1 MSQSELGPESVQGAS
16 HPAPDRSLGAY
27 GYLDLLEAN
36 QDSAWI
42 LRTDGVVEHTNQKA
56 RTLFVVPDA
65 VVDWRGLWPEDS
77 RFSLDRSF
85 NLAVGGAVARFRAF
99 LGGAAK
105 GRAYFDTTI
114 APIRDAEGRIVRL
127 LATARDVTEEVET
140 QGFLGTVLQLLPLPL
155 TVKNVE
161 DRRYVLINRA
171 AEDALDLVADDAIGK
186 ATAQVLDP
194 ERAERAHAVETEV
207 LRSGEMQV
215 HEEEFNVSG
224 QASRQL
230 LIKTLATYDDI
241 GARHLITLGED
252 VTARN
257 AAAAALRAA
266 LDQAEQASQA
276 KSAFLAN
283 MSHEIRTPLN
293 GIIAGAD
300 LLSKTCPDPRAQE
313 LVDIIAAS
321 GQSLERLLSDV
332 LDLVRVEAGQ
342 MLIENAPFDL
352 GDIARSVAALCALRA
367 DEKGVRLN
375 TTVSA
380 AADRTVAGDSARLRQ
395 VLTNL
400 LSNAVKFTDHGEIV
414 LTVTL
419 DAEGRTRFE
428 VTDTGIGFD
437 AAMKARIYERFQQ
450 ADASFTRRFGGT
462 GLGLAISRELV
473 GLMGGELF
481 CDSTPEV
488 GSIFW
493 FALPLVVCAEAPV
506 HGEEAA
512 EAPSGAPRVL
522 VADDHP
528 TNRKVVELMLAE
540 VADIVTVENG
550 LEAVEMYGL
559 VTPDLILMDMQMPV
573 MDGLEAVRR
582 IRAAEAASGASR
594 VPIIMLTANAR
605 PEHVRASREAGADLH
620 LQKPITSAA
629 LFAAISEAMELHAA
643 DIGQDAISA

>member
-1 MSQSELGPESVQGAS
+1 MSQSELGPEGVQGAS
-16 HPAPDRSLGAY
+16 HPAPGQTLGAY

-42 LRTDGVVEHTNQKA
+42 LRTDGVVEHANQKA
-56 RTLFVVPDA
+56 RALFAAPGA

-85 NLAVGGAVARFRAF
+85 NLASDGAVARFRAF

-105 GRAYFDTTI
+105 SRAYFDTTI

-186 ATAQVLDP
+186 ATSQVLDP
-194 ERAERAHAVETEV
+194 ERAERARAVEAEV

-215 HEEEFNVSG
+215 LEEEFNVSG
-224 QASRQL
+224 QAPRQL

-300 LLSKTCPDPRAQE
+300 LLSKTCPDPRARE

-321 GQSLERLLSDV
+321 GRSLERLLSDV

-342 MLIENAPFDL
+342 MLIENAPFGL
-352 GDIARSVAALCALRA
+352 GDMARSVAALCALRA

-375 TTVSA
+375 ITVSA

-419 DAEGRTRFE
+419 DAEDRTRFE
-428 VTDTGIGFD
+428 VTDSGIGFD

-473 GLMGGELF
+473 ELMGGELF
-481 CDSTPEV
+481 CDSTPQV
-488 GSIFW
+488 GSRFW
-493 FALPLVVCAEAPV
+493 FALPLTACMDAPAQADETADPPL
-506 HGEEAA
+506 GR
-512 EAPSGAPRVL
+512 PRVL

-528 TNRKVVELMLAE
+528 TNRKVVELMLAD

-582 IRAAEAASGASR
+582 IRAAEVVSGASR

-605 PEHVRASREAGADLH
+605 PEHVCAGREAGADLH
-620 LQKPITSAA
+620 LQKPITGAA
-629 LFAAISEAMELHAA
+629 LFAAISEAMELRPDA
-643 DIGQDAISA
+643 GQDAVSA

>member
-1 MSQSELGPESVQGAS
+1 MSQPEFRPESAAG
-16 HPAPDRSLGAY
+16 PARLAPQESPCAY
-27 GYLDLLEAN
+27 GYLDILEAS
-36 QDSAWI
+36 QDSVWI
-42 LRTDGVVEHTNQKA
+42 LRVDGVVEHANQRA
-56 RTLFVVPDA
+56 NTLLTTPGETA
-65 VVDWRGLWPEDS
+65 DWRALWPEEA

-85 NLAVGGAVARFRAF
+85 NQAAGGSVARFRAF
-99 LGGAAK
+99 LGETAGA
-105 GRAYFDTTI
+105 RVYCDTTI
-114 APIRDAEGRIVRL
+114 APIRDAQGQIVRL
-127 LATARDVTEEVET
+127 LATARDVTTEVET
-140 QGFLGTVLQLLPLPL
+140 QGFLRTVLQLLPLPL

-171 AEDALDLVADDAIGK
+171 AEDALDLVADEAIGR
-186 ATAQVLDP
+186 TVDQVLP
-194 ERAERAHAVETEV
+194 AERAERTHAIEAAV

-215 HEEEFNVSG
+215 AEEAIETGGETRHV
-224 QASRQL
+224 

-252 VTARN
+252 VTARR
-257 AAAAALRAA
+257 AAAEALRTA

-300 LLSKTCPDPRAQE
+300 LLSKTLTDPRERE

-321 GQSLERLLSDV
+321 GKSLEGLLSDV
-332 LDLVRVEAGQ
+332 LDMVRIEAGQ
-342 MLIENAPFDL
+342 MLIETAPFEL
-352 GDIARSVAALCALRA
+352 GDMARSVAALCALRA
-367 DEKGVRLN
+367 DEKGVGMKIS
-375 TTVSA
+375 VSPDV
-380 AADRTVAGDSARLRQ
+380 DRVVEGDSARLRQ

-400 LSNAVKFTDHGEIV
+400 LSNAVKFTDRGEV
-414 LTVTL
+414 SLAVTL
-419 DAEGRTRFE
+419 DAEGRARFT

-437 AAMKARIYERFQQ
+437 EAMKARICERFQQ

-473 GLMGGELF
+473 QLMGGELD
-481 CDSTPEV
+481 CDSTPGI
-488 GSIFW
+488 GSAFW
-493 FALPLVVCAEAPV
+493 FALPLAIGARTAPAIEEPAEAPT
-506 HGEEAA
+506 
-512 EAPSGAPRVL
+512 GAPRVL

-528 TNRKVVELMLAE
+528 TNRKVVELMLAG

-559 VTPDLILMDMQMPV
+559 APPDLVLMDMQMPV

-582 IRAAEAASGASR
+582 IRALEASTGAPR
-594 VPIIMLTANAR
+594 APIIMLTANAR
-605 PEHVRASREAGADLH
+605 PEHIRASREAGADVH

-629 LFAAISEAMELHAA
+629 LFAAIGEAMDASA
-643 DIGQDAISA
+643 DNDQDAALSA